1 VTSLYIYRYRI
12 SDTALQLVAAPGWQ
26 GTMKVV
32 ALMIVLVAIY
42 VGLHLVI

>member
-1 VTSLYIYRYRI
+1 
-12 SDTALQLVAAPGWQ
+12 VAAPGWQ

-32 ALMIVLVAIY
+32 ALMIVLAAIY